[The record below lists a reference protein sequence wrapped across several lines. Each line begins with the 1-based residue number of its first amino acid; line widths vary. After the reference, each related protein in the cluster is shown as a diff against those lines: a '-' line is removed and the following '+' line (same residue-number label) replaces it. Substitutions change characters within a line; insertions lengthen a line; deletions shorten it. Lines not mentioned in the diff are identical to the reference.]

1 MNTVRCYNFQIDIAI
16 IQLLY
21 NEYLRELKTRINEV
35 GKKLPYLF
43 TYCKDININIFI
55 LYFSIIFGRMWER
68 DFYLPSLSSL
78 NFHQILH
85 SLNIFHASPLP
96 ILS

>member
-35 GKKLPYLF
+35 GKKLSYLF
-43 TYCKDININIFI
+43 TYCKNININIFI
-55 LYFSIIFGRMWER
+55 LYFSLLYLGECGKEIFI
-68 DFYLPSLSSL
+68 YHL
-78 NFHQILH
+78 
-85 SLNIFHASPLP
+85 SPL
-96 ILS
+96 